1 MSGLELQGVSV
12 RLESFLILREIS
24 LEVPPA
30 TIVGLVGRNGAGKT
44 TTLRSVAGLVRV
56 VSGRIRLGDRD
67 LTSLP
72 AFRRPA
78 LGIGYVPEDRRL
90 IGPLTVEDNLLLPIW
105 AAGRR
110 DGRERVESIYGRI
123 PELRP
128 LASRRA
134 AALSGGQQK
143 MVALARALVTGTSL
157 LLLDEPFEGLSP
169 ALAGRLAEVI
179 RVLTGLAVLVTES
192 DETHVRRLTDRIYT
206 MERGEIV
213 ARP

>member
-1 MSGLELQGVSV
+1 
-12 RLESFLILREIS
+12 
-24 LEVPPA
+24 
-30 TIVGLVGRNGAGKT
+30 
-44 TTLRSVAGLVRV
+44 
-56 VSGRIRLGDRD
+56 
-67 LTSLP
+67 
-72 AFRRPA
+72 
-78 LGIGYVPEDRRL
+78 
-90 IGPLTVEDNLLLPIW
+90 VEDNLLLPVW
-105 AAGRR
+105 AAGRG